1 MKKFYNEPEMN
12 ISMFE
17 VENVVT
23 SSGDVDPTVTAKE
36 NAKTALTETYGVASG
51 NVVTFTW

>member
-1 MKKFYNEPEMN
+1 MKKLYNEPEMN

-23 SSGDVDPTVTAKE
+23 GSGTEPAPEVVTAESK
-36 NAKTALTETYGVASG
+36 AKTALGTGDNT
-51 NVVTFTW
+51 VVFTW

>member
-23 SSGDVDPTVTAKE
+23 GSGDPETNPQTAVDYATDALNTAGSTQIATVTW
-36 NAKTALTETYGVASG
+36 
-51 NVVTFTW
+51 TF

>member
-23 SSGDVDPTVTAKE
+23 DSGTVPTTTAE
-36 NAKTALTETYGVASG
+36 ELATNA
-51 NVVTFTW
+51 

>member
-1 MKKFYNEPEMN
+1 MKKLYNEPEMN

-23 SSGDVDPTVTAKE
+23 GSGTEPAPDVVTAESK
-36 NAKTALTETYGVASG
+36 AKAKLGTGESNTVVLT
-51 NVVTFTW
+51 W

>member
-23 SSGDVDPTVTAKE
+23 SSGGSEPELTNAEDLARAALGTSEGSTVV
-36 NAKTALTETYGVASG
+36 LT
-51 NVVTFTW
+51 W